1 MQIDI
6 DNLKIET
13 IDYIDGRGFK
23 HPKKGIRDLKKVV
36 SVKFNTNS
44 ILVDVLKH
52 QLKYY
57 PYIKANW
64 YKGKNTDSLFL
75 ELIGVNHQLIR
86 LFNKYNKI
94 LSELTYKE
102 EALLDNIKNNSYISK
117 KYSYYDDILDNEY
130 GYYEPISTIDNYD
143 DYDNIK
149 NQSVFHNKRINY
161 EKPTYKKQ
169 DVVTK
174 TFEQAT
180 KTFTD
185 FKASNLKLNY
195 NSSNLMLD
203 IFNIRLQQ
211 CSFKLHNNY
220 HRVKNVYDD
229 YDDFIK
235 HMVIYGANHH
245 SNQRFWQIIKRE
257 LY

>member
-1 MQIDI
+1 MQINI
-6 DNLKIET
+6 NNLKIET
-13 IDYIDGRGFK
+13 IDYIDGRGYK

-94 LSELTYKE
+94 LSGLTYKE
-102 EALLDNIKNNSYISK
+102 QALLDNIKDNSYISK
-117 KYSYYDDILDNEY
+117 KYSYYDNILDNEY
-130 GYYEPISTIDNYD
+130 GYYEPIKETDNYN
-143 DYDNIK
+143 DYDNYN
-149 NQSVFHNKRINY
+149 NQDMFYTKRINY

-174 TFEQAT
+174 TLEKAC
-180 KTFTD
+180 KLITD
-185 FKASNLKLNY
+185 FKFADIPVKSTSFK
-195 NSSNLMLD
+195 D
-203 IFNIRLQQ
+203 IFNYRVKV

-220 HRVKNVYDD
+220 HRIKSNYDS
-229 YDDFIK
+229 YEDFIK
-235 HMVIYGANHH
+235 YVVFYGATHH
-245 SNQRFWQIIKRE
+245 SNQKFWEKVKRE

>member
-1 MQIDI
+1 MQINI
-6 DNLKIET
+6 DNLKVET
-13 IDYIDGRGFK
+13 IDYIDWRGYN
-23 HPKKGIRDLKKVV
+23 HPKKGLRDLKKIVG
-36 SVKFNTNS
+36 VKFNTNS
-44 ILVDVLKH
+44 ILIDVLKH

-94 LSELTYKE
+94 LGELTYKE
-102 EALLDNIKNNSYISK
+102 QALLDNIRNNSYISK
-117 KYSYYDDILDNEY
+117 KYSYYDNILDNEY
-130 GYYEPISTIDNYD
+130 GCYEPIKETDYN

-169 DVVTK
+169 DAVTK
-174 TFEQAT
+174 TLE
-180 KTFTD
+180 KTCKLITD
-185 FKASNLKLNY
+185 FKFADIPVKSTSFK
-195 NSSNLMLD
+195 D
-203 IFNIRLQQ
+203 IFNYRVQV

-220 HRVKNVYDD
+220 HRVQDVYDD